1 MALSELTGLT
11 NQDFA
16 LIGTGIGAVLATFI
30 TTWRGLRRKTP
41 VPPIP
46 PIAQRHAEDALA
58 AEIAS
63 LRSDHARTATQLAQ
77 QLDEIERRNGG
88 LRDLLI
94 EIRAKM

>member
-1 MALSELTGLT
+1 
-11 NQDFA
+11 
-16 LIGTGIGAVLATFI
+16 
-30 TTWRGLRRKTP
+30 
-41 VPPIP
+41 IP

>member
-41 VPPIP
+41 IQPP
-46 PIAQRHAEDALA
+46 QRRSPEDDLA

-63 LRSDHARTATQLAQ
+63 LRSDYARTATQLAQ